1 MPPEPELTIVM
12 PAYNEG
18 PGIERVVNRVQTAIG
33 ERLDTVEVVIVDDHS
48 SDETGAILERLA
60 AQDGRITVYRAVAN
74 RGHGPSVRRG
84 LDASHG
90 EWIFQMDSD
99 TELAPDDFWRL
110 WAARADADLVSGYR
124 QRRREARHRLA
135 LTRLEQAFVRRLA
148 RSRSLRDVN
157 APFKLLRRELW
168 TDLRPAIPPNCTVP
182 SIMLILGAAL
192 RDRRIVQ
199 LPVTQPPRL
208 AGESS
213 LRPWKLAKLCVR
225 ATGELVAFRA
235 RLTRRG

>member
-1 MPPEPELTIVM
+1 
-12 PAYNEG
+12 
-18 PGIERVVNRVQTAIG
+18 
-33 ERLDTVEVVIVDDHS
+33 
-48 SDETGAILERLA
+48 
-60 AQDGRITVYRAVAN
+60 
-74 RGHGPSVRRG
+74 
-84 LDASHG
+84 
-90 EWIFQMDSD
+90 MDSD

-182 SIMLILGAAL
+182 SIMLILGAPGSWS
-192 RDRRIVQ
+192 RS
-199 LPVTQPPRL
+199 
-208 AGESS
+208 GH
-213 LRPWKLAKLCVR
+213 
-225 ATGELVAFRA
+225 G
-235 RLTRRG
+235 